1 MAQDKTIVF
10 NIAMAGI
17 EPGVMIYDKLM
28 RGFIGRKYNV
38 RIPDFKETF
47 SSKCWGCGR
56 ESEEIK
62 HDGEAEKG
70 NMKDIGAEKS
80 LNKCSGCGVARW
92 QLANP

>member
-38 RIPDFKETF
+38 KIPDFKETF
-47 SSKCWGCGR
+47 SSRCWGCGG
-56 ESEEIK
+56 ESRK
-62 HDGEAEKG
+62 MSFQVDDTEKG
-70 NMKDIGAEKS
+70 DMDVEDDPSVQKS
-80 LNKCSGCGVARW
+80 LKTCTQCGVAR
-92 QLANP
+92 

>member
-38 RIPDFKETF
+38 KIPDFKETF
-47 SSKCWGCGR
+47 SSKCWGCGGD
-56 ESEEIK
+56 SKDIFQV
-62 HDGEAEKG
+62 DDTEKG
-70 NMKDIGAEKS
+70 DMDVEDDPSVQKS
-80 LNKCSGCGVARW
+80 LKTCTRCGVAR
-92 QLANP
+92 